1 MRKRKMEN
9 KLKNYIEYDEIIEST
24 FNDVIQILDLESI
37 KNIT

>member
-1 MRKRKMEN
+1 MRKRKMES